1 MTKNKSVS
9 PSKKDIDAAAQIITD
24 IIKTIMNANISD
36 INDDKATDLFI
47 TSVIDVIYPEGDFS
61 LYKDVKN
68 ASKKEISLLIPSIK
82 KIFHEK
88 VSNSKSPLINTL
100 SRRTRR
106 TTKMRGRNDTPRR
119 HSNTAKIGL
128 HLGGQ
133 RREIYDL
140 LMILGAVRV
149 LIMDPDNY
157 IGIEYLARPFG
168 IGDFASA
175 FDRISYYV
183 VGIGIIIIGGH
194 VINDMRQPPIV
205 VPPIVVPAIVAP
217 SIANANHIGR
227 IDILAE
233 DLDINSI
240 SHEEFEEGE
249 EVVILERI
257 KGMPPHTSMF
267 KIEGIQGWIEA
278 KRLRNEPLTNPK
290 TQHIITQA
298 DIERAT
304 LHIKKS

>member
-205 VPPIVVPAIVAP
+205 VPAIVAP

>member
-1 MTKNKSVS
+1 
-9 PSKKDIDAAAQIITD
+9 
-24 IIKTIMNANISD
+24 
-36 INDDKATDLFI
+36 
-47 TSVIDVIYPEGDFS
+47 
-61 LYKDVKN
+61 
-68 ASKKEISLLIPSIK
+68 
-82 KIFHEK
+82 
-88 VSNSKSPLINTL
+88 
-100 SRRTRR
+100 
-106 TTKMRGRNDTPRR
+106 MRGRNDTPRR

-157 IGIEYLARPFG
+157 VGIEYLARPFG

-205 VPPIVVPAIVAP
+205 VPPIVAP

-249 EVVILERI
+249 EVIILERI

>member
-1 MTKNKSVS
+1 MTKKKAVT

-36 INDDKATDLFI
+36 MNDDKATDLFI
-47 TSVIDVIYPEGDFS
+47 TSVIDVIYPEGDSS

-68 ASKKEISLLIPSIK
+68 TSKKEISLLIPSIK
-82 KIFHEK
+82 K
-88 VSNSKSPLINTL
+88 VSKSKSLLVNTP

-106 TTKMRGRNDTPRR
+106 TTKMRGLRHRHDTPHR
-119 HSNTAKIGL
+119 HSNTARIGL

-140 LMILGAVRV
+140 LMIIGAVQV
-149 LIMDPDNY
+149 LIMNAGNY
-157 IGIEYLARPFG
+157 NGIEHLARPFG
-168 IGDFASA
+168 LGDFAAA
-175 FDRISYYV
+175 FDRISYYI
-183 VGIGIIIIGGH
+183 VGLGLILIGGH
-194 VINDMRQPPIV
+194 VVHHMRQPPIV
-205 VPPIVVPAIVAP
+205 VP
-217 SIANANHIGR
+217 SIANATHIGR
-227 IDILAE
+227 LDILAK

-240 SHEEFEEGE
+240 SHDEFQEGE

-257 KGMPPHTSMF
+257 RGMPPHTSMF
-267 KIEGIQGWIEA
+267 KIEGIEGWIEA
-278 KRLRNEPLTNPK
+278 KRLRNEPPTNPK

-304 LHIKKS
+304 LHIKES